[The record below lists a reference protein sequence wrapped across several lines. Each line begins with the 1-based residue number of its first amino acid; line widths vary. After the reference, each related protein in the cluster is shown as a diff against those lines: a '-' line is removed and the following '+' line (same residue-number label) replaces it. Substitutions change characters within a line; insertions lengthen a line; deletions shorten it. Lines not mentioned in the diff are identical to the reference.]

1 MFHPIIITAPKD
13 KAEVCDKL
21 KILAEQENGLKSI
34 ILSLLLTPD
43 DCRSRQQAQ
52 NVTQF
57 ILDWLLEFLSK
68 TKPDPCLMSIPP
80 HLLSRV
86 AFMCTPFFEL
96 YLSHILRWAENMAPN
111 ICSIEKDYCTSRGI
125 QWRFI
130 FQDHTLKLQDKAK
143 QHLSFASLISHFE
156 HLVTGP
162 SVIADVTKKELYS
175 RFAER
180 ESLIKSVE
188 FRTSPDTLD
197 LNIWEDISAFLSI

>member
-1 MFHPIIITAPKD
+1 MLF
-13 KAEVCDKL
+13 V
-21 KILAEQENGLKSI
+21 Q
-34 ILSLLLTPD
+34 LS
-43 DCRSRQQAQ
+43 
-52 NVTQF
+52 
-57 ILDWLLEFLSK
+57 
-68 TKPDPCLMSIPP
+68 
-80 HLLSRV
+80 
-86 AFMCTPFFEL
+86 FF
-96 YLSHILRWAENMAPN
+96 
-111 ICSIEKDYCTSRGI
+111 D
-125 QWRFI
+125 RFI

-156 HLVTGP
+156 HFVTGP